1 MFVYN
6 KNNSKVRNWLNVC
19 ARERVSERVQC
30 VINLWLKILLFGK
43 KNYGDQIVIIK

>member
-1 MFVYN
+1 MEFQNKILSNEDLVFVYN

-30 VINLWLKILLFGK
+30 VINLWLKMQF
-43 KNYGDQIVIIK
+43 